1 METDTPLGNN
11 CLPLFI
17 NYFHNFYGQNF
28 KVKPRDRS
36 GSVFLLA
43 SSSSNLHLA
52 LEHFVAEREVPGTRI
67 STLTSETMVLIW
79 KRLELLPQVEEFK
92 WVKFK
97 YLSITLFTRGKTGWE
112 MDRCLQ
118 WHGCCNSKESWRK
131 TKLLFYWAS
140 YIPILTYC
148 VPLTSSVGWFFLLKE
163 RVFFLPTVVKCLV
176 IGVSS
181 DFWGFLWIIVESLP
195 YNI

>member
-1 METDTPLGNN
+1 M
-11 CLPLFI
+11 
-17 NYFHNFYGQNF
+17 
-28 KVKPRDRS
+28 
-36 GSVFLLA
+36 FLLA

-163 RVFFLPTVVKCLV
+163 SFFSSHCRQVLGDRGVLWFLRFSLNYCRVFTLQYIKGIFVMIWLYINNIELR
-176 IGVSS
+176 GVCTQPFMRRS
-181 DFWGFLWIIVESLP
+181 E
-195 YNI
+195 